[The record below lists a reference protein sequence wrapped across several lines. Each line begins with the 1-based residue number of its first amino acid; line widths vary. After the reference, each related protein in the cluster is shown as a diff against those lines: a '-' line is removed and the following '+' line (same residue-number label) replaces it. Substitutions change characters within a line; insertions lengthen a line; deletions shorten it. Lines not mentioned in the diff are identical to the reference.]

1 MVGLPRLHGELGAK
15 RVEVTAS
22 QGDQLAS
29 ARVSLKTWS
38 ATTRKVH
45 SNMDELGA
53 NFAEP
58 ALLQGRA
65 AGVGQPFT
73 EELPIANFELRI
85 LSSGHFAI
93 RISKSEITL

>member
-15 RVEVTAS
+15 RVEVTAW
-22 QGDQLAS
+22 QDGQFGNV
-29 ARVSLKTWS
+29 RVSLKTWP

-45 SNMDELGA
+45 SSMDESLSA
-53 NFAEP
+53 NLSGS

-73 EELPIANFELRI
+73 ERQRSEVRGRPLASVLI
-85 LSSGHFAI
+85 SSSCG
-93 RISKSEITL
+93 SSL